1 MKIFHLFSVLFL
13 FSPCFLFA
21 QETSYEEYRQKVVE
35 EQRGKIQYFF
45 SLITQVSSVTVDQA
59 NNVLDVEA
67 MWQIEYYDE
76 SLTEEESMAFYEGDA
91 DTLVSRTFQRIEEY
105 SNILLPSG
113 YDLINRREFLE
124 NLIINLISSK
134 EAPIQGDLPM
144 FVNRYETTYPRS
156 KDWSVVIQ
164 FYGHPYDVVSK
175 IIVNDTTDVLQKIG
189 LTQ

>member
-1 MKIFHLFSVLFL
+1 MKIFQLFSVLFL
-13 FSPCFLFA
+13 ISPCFLFA
-21 QETSYEEYRQKVVE
+21 QDTSHEEYKQKVVE

-45 SLITQVSSVTVDQA
+45 SLITQDSSVTVDQA

-76 SLTEEESMAFYEGDA
+76 NLTEEESMAFYEGDA

-113 YDLINRREFLE
+113 YELINRREFLE
-124 NLIINLISSK
+124 NLIINLVSSK
-134 EAPIQGDLPM
+134 QAPIQGDLPLY
-144 FVNRYETTYPRS
+144 VNRFEATYPGS
-156 KDWSVVIQ
+156 KNWSVVIQ
-164 FYGHPYDVVSK
+164 FYGHPYDVISK
-175 IIVNDTTDVLQKIG
+175 IIVNDSMDVLQKIC